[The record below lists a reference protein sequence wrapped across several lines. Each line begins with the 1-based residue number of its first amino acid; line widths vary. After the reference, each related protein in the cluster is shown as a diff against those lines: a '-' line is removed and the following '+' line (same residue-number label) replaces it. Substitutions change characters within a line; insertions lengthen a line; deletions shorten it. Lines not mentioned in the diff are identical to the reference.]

1 MTTLKLDRHFRSSKV
16 ANVDGAFWFL
26 KILTTAMGEST
37 SDYFVHHFSPE
48 LAVVCAGM
56 IFLFVLWW
64 QLRLPHYSVTPY
76 WATVVMVSIFGTMC
90 ADVVHV
96 GLGVPYVASTI
107 GFAVLLIAVFVTWY
121 RVEGTLSI
129 HSIVTTR
136 RELFYWLSIVATF
149 ALGTATGDMTAVT
162 LNLGYLASGI
172 LFALLFALPGLA
184 YRFAG
189 LNAVV
194 AFWASYVLTRPL
206 GASFAD
212 WLGVS
217 HQRGGENWGN
227 GNVSLVLSL
236 AIVCTVFFLLRR
248 TPRV

>member
-1 MTTLKLDRHFRSSKV
+1 
-16 ANVDGAFWFL
+16 
-26 KILTTAMGEST
+26 
-37 SDYFVHHFSPE
+37 
-48 LAVVCAGM
+48 M

-96 GLGVPYVASTI
+96 GLGVPFVASTI

>member
-1 MTTLKLDRHFRSSKV
+1 
-16 ANVDGAFWFL
+16 
-26 KILTTAMGEST
+26 
-37 SDYFVHHFSPE
+37 
-48 LAVVCAGM
+48 
-56 IFLFVLWW
+56 
-64 QLRLPHYSVTPY
+64 VTPY

-96 GLGVPYVASTI
+96 GLGVPFVASTI